1 MKQGTPVSE
10 AKLEAL
16 GEGRYRVSGVLD
28 AVTVPGLLRESMQRM
43 SATSGAE
50 LQIDLGGV
58 KESDSAGLALVL
70 EWLRQARHRN
80 QKIRFAN
87 VPRQIAALAKISEVD
102 ALILGDV

>member
-1 MKQGTPVSE
+1 MKQGAPVSE
-10 AKLEAL
+10 AKLETL

-28 AVTVPGLLRESMQRM
+28 AVTVPGLLRESVQRM
-43 SATSGAE
+43 FTASGAE

-70 EWLRQARHRN
+70 EWLRQARHRS

-87 VPRQIAALAKISEVD
+87 VPRQIAALARISEVD
-102 ALILGDV
+102 ALVFGDV